1 MAVPFHYNW
10 RNLLA
15 RPLSTTLTL
24 IVVAV
29 LIVVLAVALAFA
41 AGIRASLVATGS
53 PDNIIVLKPGATAES
68 MSIIVPE
75 EVGRLSQTPG
85 VARDAAGSPLIST
98 ELCVQTD
105 IPRPGGGSA
114 NVALRGVDDVAF
126 QVHPE
131 VRIVQGRAF
140 RQGQLEAV
148 VGRAAE
154 DRFTGLAI
162 DSEIVV
168 GRHSHRRY
176 RVVGV
181 FEASGGAMESEI
193 WAPRTMLA
201 DSYARRLVSSV
212 CLRFP
217 DASLIPEAIAYIN
230 GSTVQLDGKV
240 ETQYYDELS
249 STTRQ
254 IVLLTSVL
262 IGIMAV
268 GAVFAVANTMYS
280 AVDGRRREIA
290 MLRALGFGRRAIIA
304 ALVTESVLLCGAA
317 CACGLAA
324 SKVITLAMT
333 RQDYLSDQTWTVL
346 AYDLRLTP
354 TIIGTC
360 VGLAL
365 VVGTIGALAPAFR
378 AARINVLEAL
388 RKA

>member
-24 IVVAV
+24 VVVAV
-29 LIVVLAVALAFA
+29 LIIVLAVALAFA
-41 AGIRASLVATGS
+41 AGIRASLVAAGS
-53 PDNIIVLKPGATAES
+53 PDNIIVLKPGATAETT
-68 MSIIVPE
+68 SIILPE
-75 EVGRLSQTPG
+75 EVARLAQTPG
-85 VARDAAGSPLIST
+85 VGRGADGSLLIST

-105 IPRPGGGSA
+105 IPRRSGGSA
-114 NVALRGVDDVAF
+114 NVALRGVDDIAF

-131 VRIVQGRAF
+131 IKIIQGRPF
-140 RQGQLEAV
+140 RQGQLELI
-148 VGRAAE
+148 VGRAAQS
-154 DRFTGLAI
+154 RFAGLEL
-162 DSEIVV
+162 DSEIVL
-168 GRHSHRRY
+168 GRHSHRHY

-181 FEASGGAMESEI
+181 FEARGGAMESEI

-201 DSYARRLVSSV
+201 DSYARRLASSV
-212 CLRFP
+212 CLRLP
-217 DASLIPEAIAYIN
+217 DAALAPAAIAYIN
-230 GSTVQLDGKV
+230 GSTVQLDGRI
-240 ETQYYDELS
+240 ETKYYDDLS
-249 STTRQ
+249 GTTRQ
-254 IVLLTSVL
+254 IVQLTTVL

-290 MLRALGFGRRAIIA
+290 MLRALGFGRGAIIG
-304 ALVTESVLLCGAA
+304 ALVTESLLLCGIA
-317 CACGLAA
+317 CICGLAA
-324 SKVITLAMT
+324 SKVITLGMV

-354 TIIGTC
+354 GIVGLC

-365 VVGTIGALAPAFR
+365 VVGTVGALAPAFR